1 MQFFYQFSDASDIFW
16 LSVADVAVVFTF
28 SVLPSDFS
36 VSALSSRRSTSAPL
50 DVPTLSVLLSDFDAP
65 PASWRRSASA
75 AASPSLSCRRS
86 ASVFTSPSLS
96 WRRSASASLLRPRFP
111 AAALLLPQLPHDVSA
126 PPRLR
131 SAPVLAECCLR
142 PFRSVL
148 FQMYCFQ
155 GQAASKGQVLTSLIS
170 ALLFLLCFY
179 LRMRL
184 IVHNFRSDDLTICQT
199 TGRYIVIG

>member
-28 SVLPSDFS
+28 SVLPSDFG
-36 VSALSSRRSTSAPL
+36 VSELSSRRSTSAPL

-65 PASWRRSASA
+65 PASWRRLHLLQLRPRFPA
-75 AASPSLSCRRS
+75 AGL
-86 ASVFTSPSLS
+86 LL
-96 WRRSASASLLRPRFP
+96 SLLRPRFP
-111 AAALLLPQLPHDVSA
+111 GAALLLPQLPPDVSA

-131 SAPVLAECCLR
+131 SAPVLAGCCLR

-155 GQAASKGQVLTSLIS
+155 GQAASKAQVSQ
-170 ALLFLLCFY
+170 AHLCTAVPPVLY

-184 IVHNFRSDDLTICQT
+184 IVHNFCSDDLSICQT